1 MEEFECQWKPGKEGT
16 YSRKFVEF
24 CNTKMMTLVS
34 QNIPERIKDGS
45 FTRLTFDMM
54 LAWQQPDADDN
65 QSHLVPNLLIIES
78 LNFLDME
85 CVHACLFFFC
95 LLVFKGSSR

>member
-1 MEEFECQWKPGKEGT
+1 MIMVCYDWCWRELGLTIDEMVEEFECQWKPGNEGT
-16 YSRKFVEF
+16 YSKKFVEF
-24 CNTKMMTLVS
+24 CNSKVATRVCD

-65 QSHLVPNLLIIES
+65 ESHQVPI
-78 LNFLDME
+78 F
-85 CVHACLFFFC
+85 
-95 LLVFKGSSR
+95 